1 MLIAIHDLR
10 YKPRYVIEIR
20 DTFEL
25 HKRELTPEDL
35 DHDDNGLYL
44 VSLSNA
50 AITTIGDRIVVIT
63 SLTHPE
69 RAGIFISVIDFS
81 TIEIC

>member
-1 MLIAIHDLR
+1 MLIAIHNLR

-25 HKRELTPEDL
+25 HERELQPED
-35 DHDDNGLYL
+35 DELYL
-44 VSLSNA
+44 VSLDNA

-69 RAGIFISVIDFS
+69 RAGIFISVTDFS